1 MLTIIRVENFCISK
15 MTAPNIAYTKL
26 VTAYNEAIAN
36 NKVLDVSGLQ
46 VDGTGSR
53 KINYPKTGNGTKKWV
68 ADVPVV
74 SDNYA
79 SYHLAMQ
86 FLGPDF
92 SGFAQ
97 QYLNQYGGQKIVRAA
112 KAQRAA
118 RLGAA
123 MTAFPA
129 TPNMPAPIAAGAI
142 AIKGARTPKGV
153 RTPRVPKTPK
163 APKSPAVR
171 QPAILPPT
179 APIAYAAPALR
190 VATPRV
196 PAPRAYVPT
205 VPRVI
210 TPPRPTAVAPRVPTV
225 PFPTRR

>member
-26 VTAYNEAIAN
+26 VTAYNEAIASA
-36 NKVLDVSGLQ
+36 KVLDVSGLQ

-68 ADVPVV
+68 GDVPVV

-92 SGFAQ
+92 AGYSQ

-112 KAQRAA
+112 KAQRNA

-123 MTAFPA
+123 MTAFPV
-129 TPNMPAPIAAGAI
+129 TPNMPAPIAAGTI
-142 AIKGARTPKGV
+142 AIKGV
-153 RTPRVPKTPK
+153 RTPKVPKTPK
-163 APKSPAVR
+163 AKTPKVPKSPAIR
-171 QPAILPPT
+171 QPAILPPVGT
-179 APIAYAAPALR
+179 LAYAAPALR

-196 PAPRAYVPT
+196 PAPRAVAPT

-225 PFPTRR
+225 PLLPTRR